1 MVIGLTPPRGEA
13 PNRKKG
19 KKEKRKRAGDDGMM
33 PSHRP
38 RARFYSFFP
47 ALLRHKEASVE
58 DRA

>member
-13 PNRKKG
+13 PNR

-38 RARFYSFFP
+38 RALFYSFFP
-47 ALLRHKEASVE
+47 ASLRHKEASAE